1 MCERREMTEMQ
12 DRSTR
17 SGWILPGSCAG
28 PPQWSGLR
36 MTVLLLIAVTTV
48 SACGCQSRLRPI
60 FEPHD
65 PPIEWPTAPMA
76 PKIRYVGEIRSSA
89 DLKPR
94 RDLFERFGE
103 ALVGK
108 DTPEILYGPRAA
120 LSLADEGR
128 LWVADPGA
136 RCLHLF
142 DLRNR
147 RYANVVRAGN
157 TPFLSPVG
165 LCRGPQGSVYVCDA
179 ELGAVYLLS
188 DKTGDLIGEVQLPQ
202 IVERPVALDFDPA
215 TRELF
220 VVDAK
225 RHDIKVLAPDGSLV
239 RVIGQRGS
247 GPGEF
252 NFPLAIAGDGD
263 IVWVADTG
271 NHRIQ
276 ALRRSGEFV
285 TMFGQNGDAPGDM
298 ALPKGIATD
307 GNGHIYVVDGRF
319 ENVQIFDRL
328 GRLLLFFGEEGR
340 GPGEFWLPSGISI
353 DSEGRIWICDLY
365 NSRIQVFDYV
375 GPVSAVKQTA
385 GHRAYKGR

>member
-1 MCERREMTEMQ
+1 MV
-12 DRSTR
+12 
-17 SGWILPGSCAG
+17 P
-28 PPQWSGLR
+28 
-36 MTVLLLIAVTTV
+36 LLIAVIAL
-48 SACGCQSRLRPI
+48 SACGCRSGLRPI
-60 FEPHD
+60 FEPHY
-65 PPIEWPTAPMA
+65 PAIEWPPTPLL

-94 RDLFERFGE
+94 RSLLERFGE
-103 ALVGK
+103 ALVGEK
-108 DTPEILYGPRAA
+108 TPDVLYGPRAA

-142 DLRNR
+142 DMRHR
-147 RYANVVRAGN
+147 RYTKVARAGS

-165 LCRGPQGSVYVCDA
+165 LCRGPEGSIYVCDA
-179 ELGAVYLLS
+179 ELGAVYRLS
-188 DKTGDLIGEVQLPQ
+188 DKTGNIIGEVQLPQ
-202 IVERPVALDFDPA
+202 IVERPVALHFDPA

-263 IVWVADTG
+263 MVWVADTG
-271 NHRIQ
+271 NHRVQ
-276 ALRRSGEFV
+276 AFTRSGEFV
-285 TMFGQNGDAPGDM
+285 TTFGQAGDSPGDM

-328 GRLLLFFGEEGR
+328 GRLLLFFGQEGR

-365 NSRIQVFDYV
+365 NRRVQVFDYV
-375 GPVSAVKQTA
+375 GPVAAVEKTA
-385 GHRAYKGR
+385 ERRAYQGT

>member
-1 MCERREMTEMQ
+1 VR
-12 DRSTR
+12 
-17 SGWILPGSCAG
+17 
-28 PPQWSGLR
+28 
-36 MTVLLLIAVTTV
+36 LLVALTTL
-48 SACGCQSRLRPI
+48 SACGCQSGLRPI
-60 FEPHD
+60 FEPLY
-65 PPIEWPTAPMA
+65 PAIEWPPAPML

-94 RDLFERFGE
+94 RGLLEGLGE
-103 ALVGK
+103 TLVGK
-108 DTPEILYGPRAA
+108 KTPETLYGPRAA

-128 LWVADPGA
+128 LWIADPGA

-142 DLRNR
+142 DMRHR
-147 RYANVVRAGN
+147 RYAKVTRAGN
-157 TPFLSPVG
+157 MPFLSPVG
-165 LCRGPQGSVYVCDA
+165 LCRGPEGSIFVCDA
-179 ELGAVYLLS
+179 ELSAVYRLS
-188 DKTGDLIGEVQLPQ
+188 DKTGAIISEVQLPQ
-202 IVERPVALDFDPA
+202 IVERPVALHFDPA

-263 IVWVADTG
+263 MVWVADTG

-276 ALRRSGEFV
+276 ALTRAGEFV

-328 GRLLLFFGEEGR
+328 GRLLLFFGQEGR

-365 NSRIQVFDYV
+365 NRRIQVFDYV
-375 GPVSAVKQTA
+375 GPVPAVESAPGRTGQ
-385 GHRAYKGR
+385 RAYHGT

>member
-1 MCERREMTEMQ
+1 MQ
-12 DRSTR
+12 DRCTK
-17 SGWILPGSCAG
+17 SGRAVPGSCAG
-28 PPQWSGLR
+28 LPQRRGLR
-36 MTVLLLIAVTTV
+36 VAVPLLVALTTL
-48 SACGCQSRLRPI
+48 SACGCQSGLRPI
-60 FEPHD
+60 FEQTYPA
-65 PPIEWPTAPMA
+65 IEWPPAPML
-76 PKIRYVGEIRSSA
+76 PKIRYVGDIRSSA

-94 RDLFERFGE
+94 RSLFEGLGE

-108 DTPEILYGPRAA
+108 ETPETLYGPRAA
-120 LSLADEGR
+120 ISLADEGR
-128 LWVADPGA
+128 LWIADPGA

-142 DLRNR
+142 DMRHR
-147 RYANVVRAGN
+147 HYAKVTHAGG

-165 LCRGPQGSVYVCDA
+165 LCRGPEGSIYVCDA
-179 ELGAVYLLS
+179 ELGAVYRLS
-188 DKTGDLIGEVQLPQ
+188 GKTGALINEVQLPQ
-202 IVERPVALDFDPA
+202 IVERPVALHFDPA
-215 TRELF
+215 ARELF

-239 RVIGQRGS
+239 RVIGQRGG

-263 IVWVADTG
+263 MIWVADTG
-271 NHRIQ
+271 NHRVQ
-276 ALRRSGEFV
+276 ALTRSGEFV

-319 ENVQIFDRL
+319 ENVQIFDRD
-328 GRLLLFFGEEGR
+328 GRLLLFFGQEGR

-365 NSRIQVFDYV
+365 NRRIQVFDYV
-375 GPVSAVKQTA
+375 GPVPAVEA
-385 GHRAYKGR
+385 VPGPSGPRAYRGT